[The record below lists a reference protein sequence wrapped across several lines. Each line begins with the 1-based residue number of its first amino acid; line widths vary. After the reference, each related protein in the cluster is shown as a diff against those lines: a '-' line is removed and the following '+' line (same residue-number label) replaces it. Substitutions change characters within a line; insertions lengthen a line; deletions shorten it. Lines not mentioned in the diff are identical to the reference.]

1 MPKTPEWGV
10 KPKTSENDP
19 KCLRLGCSVALC
31 MLSTIGSLVAAAL
44 YTGALV
50 LLIPACGSFLLM
62 CIMSKAHEAASE
74 DFYERDE
81 P

>member
-1 MPKTPEWGV
+1 MPKIPEWGV

-19 KCLRLGCSVALC
+19 KCLRLGCSVALY
-31 MLSTIGSLVAAAL
+31 MLSAVVFVAAAL

-62 CIMSKAHEAASE
+62 GIMSKAHEAASE
-74 DFYERDE
+74 DFYEMDE